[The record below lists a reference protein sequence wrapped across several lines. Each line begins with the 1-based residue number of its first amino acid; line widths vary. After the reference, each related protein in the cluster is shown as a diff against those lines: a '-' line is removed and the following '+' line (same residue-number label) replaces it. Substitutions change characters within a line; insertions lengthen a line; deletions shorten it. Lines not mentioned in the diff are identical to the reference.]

1 MSYRKS
7 KKRRTRNTTSTI
19 QEDMHTENHSEKSNM
34 DNNQVSSNEKVED
47 WDKEIDGSEITQEV
61 TETPINEELKVEPIK
76 SNEKQQASTNGF
88 VRVNK

>member
-7 KKRRTRNTTSTI
+7 KKKRTQNTTSTI
-19 QEDMHTENHSEKSNM
+19 QEDMQTENNGEKLNM

-61 TETPINEELKVEPIK
+61 T
-76 SNEKQQASTNGF
+76 
-88 VRVNK
+88 